1 MNVNEVENGVG
12 KEEDEIVQRK
22 ETKEGAATR
31 EWVVM
36 LKSIKGKGPKAKGQ
50 SERTVVVVRVGR
62 AKGETDRGER

>member
-36 LKSIKGKGPKAKGQ
+36 LKSIKGKGPKGE
-50 SERTVVVVRVGR
+50 SERTVVVVVVVVVRVGR
-62 AKGETDRGER
+62 AK